1 MRGSGDTLRTFNN
14 DLPVLCHIQ
23 IHSVGKGNVEAIL
36 IQSHKQNIDQVLN
49 DLTKGQRYDGKI
61 VTLQAKYGNAD
72 QQAENTCK
80 YSADQ

>member
-23 IHSVGKGNVEAIL
+23 IHSVGKGNVETIL

-49 DLTKGQRYDGKI
+49 DLAKGQRYDGKI
-61 VTLQAKYGNAD
+61 VTLQTKYGNTDQQSENTRKRGAD
-72 QQAENTCK
+72 Q
-80 YSADQ
+80 

>member
-1 MRGSGDTLRTFNN
+1 MRSTGDTLRSFNN

-23 IHSVGKGNVEAIL
+23 IHGVGKGNVEAIL

-61 VTLQAKYGNAD
+61 VTLQTKYGNTDQQSENTSKRGAD
-72 QQAENTCK
+72 Q
-80 YSADQ
+80 